1 MHMAGGLNKALD
13 RGSKLALKK
22 DNKIAALF

>member
-1 MHMAGGLNKALD
+1 MAGGLNKALD